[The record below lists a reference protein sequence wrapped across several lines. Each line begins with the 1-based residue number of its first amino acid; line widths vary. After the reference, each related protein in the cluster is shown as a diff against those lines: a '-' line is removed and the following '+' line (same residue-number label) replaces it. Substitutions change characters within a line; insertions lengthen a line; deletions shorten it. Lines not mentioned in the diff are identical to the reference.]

1 MTVVAMRQGG
11 EDRGQG
17 DLWGDGGDDVQEDSM
32 QDAQHLEVMAPPDD
46 MDVGEVSWSSAVEK
60 ALVGRTSKGVLQ
72 TFADD
77 VRGAENVKLLGE
89 LNERIHQVDAIEI
102 RVQGALSGSCSL
114 EEARTVLEDAEK
126 LCVEMKTVVKLQ
138 ACVRAADNAINR
150 AHILQEVRLCI
161 SFDLLSWT
169 HLFCLHAQE
178 AYSEG

>member
-1 MTVVAMRQGG
+1 MTDVAMHQGG

-17 DLWGDGGDDVQEDSM
+17 DLWGDGGEDIQEDSM

-46 MDVGEVSWSSAVEK
+46 MDAGEVPWSSAVEK

-72 TFADD
+72 TLAGGA
-77 VRGAENVKLLGE
+77 RGAENVKLLGE
-89 LNERIHQVDAIEI
+89 LNERIHQVDAIET

-126 LCVEMKTVVKLQ
+126 LGVEMKTVVKLQ

-150 AHILQEVRLCI
+150 ARILQEVCLCF
-161 SFDLLSWT
+161 SFYLMSWT
-169 HLFCLHAQE
+169 HLFRLQAQK
-178 AYSEG
+178 AYCEG